1 MRPTVIILAAGLGT
15 RMRSSLPKALHP
27 LAGKELILH
36 VLDAVKQIGSGKTVV
51 VLGHQADRVRKTM
64 EGHDVETVHQAE
76 QLGTGHA
83 VRQAADAITAAEGPV
98 VVLCADTPLLT
109 AGTLISLIEAHSR
122 AKAAVTVMT
131 TVAEDPM
138 GYGRVVRGKSGV
150 MRIVEEKDATAAQ
163 KKIREVNTGIYCFE
177 KKFLLSA
184 LGGIKNRNAQ
194 GEYYL
199 PDTISLARR
208 KRLKV
213 AAVLCPDP
221 DEAMGINSRF
231 DLSQAEM
238 VLQARTNLR
247 WMLEGVTL
255 PDPATVFIG
264 TDVVIGRDSIVYPNV
279 RLEGKTIL
287 GEGCTVYP
295 GSRIVD
301 STLGSG
307 IVIKDCCVI
316 EDSKIEDK
324 ASVGPFAHLRPGT
337 VLGAGSRIGNFVE
350 VKKSVIGEGSKAN
363 HLSYLGDA
371 TIGRDV
377 NIGAGVIT
385 CNYDGFKKHQTV
397 IEDGVFVG
405 SDAQLVAPVRIGKNA
420 LVAAGA
426 TMTRD
431 VPAEALVISR
441 VPQEVREGVAGRR
454 KKMKQGKSTKS
465 QTPNSK

>member
-1 MRPTVIILAAGLGT
+1 MKPTVIILAAGLGT
-15 RMRSSLPKALHP
+15 RMRSALPKALHL
-27 LAGKELILH
+27 LAGKTLIRH
-36 VLDAVKQIGSGKTVV
+36 VLDTVVPLEPEKTVV
-51 VLGHQADRVRKTM
+51 VLGHQADRVRAAM
-64 EGHDVETVHQAE
+64 EGYVVEIVYQAE

-83 VRQAADAITAAEGPV
+83 VRQAVDVISSVRGPV

-109 AGTLISLIEAHSR
+109 RDALVSLAEAHSR
-122 AKAAVTVMT
+122 ARAAVTVMT
-131 TVAEDPM
+131 ALVEDPA
-138 GYGRVVRGKSGV
+138 GYGRVVRGKSGI

-163 KKIREVNTGIYCFE
+163 KKIGEVNTGIYCFE

-184 LGGIKNRNAQ
+184 LGGIKNKNAQ

-199 PDTISLARR
+199 PDMISLAR
-208 KRLKV
+208 KKKLKV
-213 AAVLCPDP
+213 AAVLCQDP

-247 WMLEGVTL
+247 WMLDGVTL

-264 TDVVIGRDSIVYPNV
+264 TDVIIGRDTIVYPNV
-279 RLEGKTIL
+279 RLEGTTTL

-295 GSRIVD
+295 GSRIAD

-307 IVIKDCCVI
+307 VVVKDCCVI
-316 EDSKIEDK
+316 ENSRIADK

-337 VLGAGSRIGNFVE
+337 ELRTGARIGNFVE

-371 TIGRDV
+371 TIGRNV

-385 CNYDGFKKHQTV
+385 CNYDGFQKHQTI

-405 SDAQLVAPVRIGKNA
+405 SDTQLVAPVRIGRDA

-426 TMTRD
+426 TVTRD
-431 VPAEALVISR
+431 VPAGALAISR
-441 VPQEVREGVAGRR
+441 VPQEIRAGAAGRR
-454 KKMKQGKSTKS
+454 KKMKQKKDANTK
-465 QTPNSK
+465 

>member
-15 RMRSSLPKALHP
+15 RMRSALPKALHR

-36 VLDAVKQIGSGKTVV
+36 VLDTVRLLGPGKTAVV
-51 VLGHQADRVRKTM
+51 VGHQADRVREAM
-64 EGHDVETVHQAE
+64 NGYAVEIVHQAE

-83 VRQAADAITAAEGPV
+83 VRQAADIISAAEGPV

-109 AGTLISLIEAHSR
+109 AGTLISLVEAHSR
-122 AKAAVTVMT
+122 ARAAVTVMT
-131 TVAEDPM
+131 AMAEEPS
-138 GYGRVVRGKSGV
+138 GYGRIVRGKSGV
-150 MRIVEEKDATAAQ
+150 QQIVEEKDATAAQ

-184 LGGIKNRNAQ
+184 LGGIKNKNAQ

-199 PDTISLARR
+199 PDTISLAR
-208 KRLKV
+208 KKKLKV
-213 AAVLCPDP
+213 AAVLCVDA

-264 TDVVIGRDSIVYPNV
+264 ADVAIGRDSTIYPNV

-301 STLGSG
+301 SALGSG
-307 IVIKDCCVI
+307 VVIKDCCVI
-316 EDSKIEDK
+316 EDSRIADK

-337 VLGAGSRIGNFVE
+337 VLGTGSRIGNFVE

-363 HLSYLGDA
+363 HLAYIGDA
-371 TIGRDV
+371 TVGKDV

-385 CNYDGFKKHQTV
+385 CNYDGYKKHQTV

-405 SDAQLVAPVRIGKNA
+405 SDAQLVAPVRICRDA
-420 LVAAGA
+420 LVAAG
-426 TMTRD
+426 TTVTRD
-431 VPAEALVISR
+431 VPAEALAISR
-441 VPQEVREGVAGRR
+441 VPQEIRPGVAGRR
-454 KKMKQGKSTKS
+454 KKMKQKKDPSTK
-465 QTPNSK
+465 

>member
-15 RMRSSLPKALHP
+15 RMRSALPKALHL
-27 LAGKELILH
+27 LAGKALIRH
-36 VLDAVKQIGSGKTVV
+36 VLDAVKPLGPGKTAV
-51 VLGHQADRVRKTM
+51 VLGHQADRVREAM
-64 EGHDVETVHQAE
+64 DGYAVEIVHQAE

-83 VRQAADAITAAEGPV
+83 VRQAVDIITAAEGPV

-109 AGTLISLIEAHSR
+109 PGMLISLIEAHSR

-131 TVAEDPM
+131 AMAEDPA
-138 GYGRVVRGKSGV
+138 GYGRVVRGKSGI
-150 MRIVEEKDATAAQ
+150 MRIVEEKDASAAQ
-163 KKIREVNTGIYCFE
+163 KKIREVNAGVYCFE

-199 PDTISLARR
+199 PDTISLAR
-208 KRLKV
+208 KKKLKV
-213 AAVLCPDP
+213 AAVLCADA
-221 DEAMGINSRF
+221 DETMGINSRF

-337 VLGAGSRIGNFVE
+337 VLGAGARIGNFVE

-405 SDAQLVAPVRIGKNA
+405 SDAQLVAPVRIGRDA

-426 TMTRD
+426 TITRD
-431 VPAEALVISR
+431 VPAEALALSR
-441 VPQEVREGVAGRR
+441 TPQENREGVAGRR
-454 KKMKQGKSTKS
+454 KKMKEKLKR
-465 QTPNSK
+465 

>member
-15 RMRSSLPKALHP
+15 RMRSALPKALHL
-27 LAGKELILH
+27 LAGKALIRH
-36 VLDAVKQIGSGKTVV
+36 VLDAVKLIGPGKTAV
-51 VLGHQADRVRKTM
+51 VLGHQADRVREAM
-64 EGHDVETVHQAE
+64 DGYAVEIVHQAE

-83 VRQAADAITAAEGPV
+83 VRQAVDIIAAAEGPV

-109 AGTLISLIEAHSR
+109 PGTLISLIEAHSR

-131 TVAEDPM
+131 AMAEDPA
-138 GYGRVVRGKSGV
+138 GYGRVMRGKSGV
-150 MRIVEEKDATAAQ
+150 MRIVEEKDASAAQ
-163 KKIREVNTGIYCFE
+163 KKIREVNAGVYCFE

-199 PDTISLARR
+199 PDTIALAR
-208 KRLKV
+208 KKKLKV
-213 AAVLCPDP
+213 AAVLCPDT
-221 DEAMGINSRF
+221 DETMGINSRF

-264 TDVVIGRDSIVYPNV
+264 MDVSIGRDSIVYPNV
-279 RLEGKTIL
+279 RLEGKTTL
-287 GEGCTVYP
+287 GEGCIVYP

-307 IVIKDCCVI
+307 VVIKDCCVI
-316 EDSKIEDK
+316 EDSRIEDR

-363 HLSYLGDA
+363 HLAYLGDA

-385 CNYDGFKKHQTV
+385 CNYDGYQKHQTV

-405 SDAQLVAPVRIGKNA
+405 SDAQLVAPVRIGRDA
-420 LVAAGA
+420 LVAAG
-426 TMTRD
+426 TTVTRD
-431 VPAEALVISR
+431 VPAEAMVISR

-454 KKMKQGKSTKS
+454 KKMKQKK
-465 QTPNSK
+465 

>member
-15 RMRSSLPKALHP
+15 RMRSALPKALHL
-27 LAGKELILH
+27 LAGKALILH
-36 VLDAVKQIGSGKTVV
+36 VLDAVKQIGPGKTAV
-51 VLGHQADRVRKTM
+51 VLGHQADRVREAM
-64 EGHDVETVHQAE
+64 DGYAVEIVHQAE

-83 VRQAADAITAAEGPV
+83 VRQAVDIIAAAEGPV

-131 TVAEDPM
+131 AMAEDPT
-138 GYGRVVRGKSGV
+138 GYGRVVRGRSGV
-150 MRIVEEKDATAAQ
+150 MRIVEEKDSTAAQ

-177 KKFLLSA
+177 KKFLLTA
-184 LGGIKNRNAQ
+184 LGGISNKNAQ

-199 PDTISLARR
+199 PDTIGLAR
-208 KRLKV
+208 KKKLKV
-213 AAVLCPDP
+213 ASVLSADP

-238 VLQARTNLR
+238 IVQARTNLR
-247 WMLEGVTL
+247 WMLEGITML
-255 PDPATVFIG
+255 DPATVFIG
-264 TDVVIGRDSIVYPNV
+264 AEVTLGRDTVLYPNV
-279 RLEGKTIL
+279 RLEGKTVL
-287 GEGCTVYP
+287 GEVCTVCP
-295 GSRIVD
+295 GSRIAD
-301 STLGSG
+301 SVLGRE
-307 IVIKDCCVI
+307 VTIKDACVI
-316 EDSKIEDK
+316 ESSTIADK

-337 VLGAGSRIGNFVE
+337 VLGAGARIGNFVE

-363 HLSYLGDA
+363 HLAYLGDA

-385 CNYDGFKKHQTV
+385 CNYDGFRKHQTV

-405 SDAQLVAPVRIGKNA
+405 SDAQLVAPVRIGKGA

-426 TMTRD
+426 TITRD
-431 VPAEALVISR
+431 VPEDALALTR
-441 VPQEVREGVAGRR
+441 VPQENKEGVAARRRRR
-454 KKMKQGKSTKS
+454 KEKL
-465 QTPNSK
+465 SK

>member
-15 RMRSSLPKALHP
+15 RMRSALPKALHL
-27 LAGKELILH
+27 LAGKALILH
-36 VLDAVKQIGSGKTVV
+36 VLDAVKQIGPGKTAV
-51 VLGHQADRVRKTM
+51 VLGHQADRVREAM
-64 EGHDVETVHQAE
+64 DGYAVEIVHQAE

-83 VRQAADAITAAEGPV
+83 VRQAVDIIAAAEGPV

-131 TVAEDPM
+131 AMAEDPT
-138 GYGRVVRGKSGV
+138 GYGRVVRGRSGV
-150 MRIVEEKDATAAQ
+150 MRIVEEKDSTAAQ

-177 KKFLLSA
+177 KKFLLTA
-184 LGGIKNRNAQ
+184 LGGISNKNAQ

-199 PDTISLARR
+199 PDTIGLAR
-208 KRLKV
+208 KKKLKV
-213 AAVLCPDP
+213 ASVLCGDP

-238 VLQARTNLR
+238 IVQARTNLR
-247 WMLEGVTL
+247 WMLEGITML
-255 PDPATVFIG
+255 DPATVFIG
-264 TDVVIGRDSIVYPNV
+264 AEVTLGRDTVLYPNV
-279 RLEGKTIL
+279 RLEGKTVL
-287 GEGCTVYP
+287 GEVCTVCP
-295 GSRIVD
+295 GSRIAD
-301 STLGSG
+301 SVLGRE
-307 IVIKDCCVI
+307 VTIKDACVI
-316 EDSKIEDK
+316 ESSTIADK

-337 VLGAGSRIGNFVE
+337 VLGAGARIGNFVE

-363 HLSYLGDA
+363 HLAYLGDA

-385 CNYDGFKKHQTV
+385 CNYDGFRKHQTV

-405 SDAQLVAPVRIGKNA
+405 SDAQLVAPVRIGKGA

-426 TMTRD
+426 TITRD
-431 VPAEALVISR
+431 VPEDALALTR
-441 VPQEVREGVAGRR
+441 VPQENKEGVAARRRRR
-454 KKMKQGKSTKS
+454 KEKL
-465 QTPNSK
+465 SK

>member
-15 RMRSSLPKALHP
+15 RMRSALPKALHL
-27 LAGKELILH
+27 LAGKELIRH
-36 VLDAVKQIGSGKTVV
+36 VLDAVKPLGPGKTAV
-51 VLGHQADRVRKTM
+51 VLGHQADRVREAM
-64 EGHDVETVHQAE
+64 DGYAVEIVHQAE

-83 VRQAADAITAAEGPV
+83 VRQAVDIIAAAEGPV

-109 AGTLISLIEAHSR
+109 PGTLISLIEAHSR

-131 TVAEDPM
+131 AMAEDPA

-150 MRIVEEKDATAAQ
+150 MRIVEEKDASAAQ
-163 KKIREVNTGIYCFE
+163 KKIREVNAGVYCFE

-184 LGGIKNRNAQ
+184 LGGIKNSNAQ

-199 PDTISLARR
+199 PDTIALAR
-208 KRLKV
+208 KKKLKV
-213 AAVLCPDP
+213 AAVLCPDA
-221 DEAMGINSRF
+221 DETMGINSRF
-231 DLSQAEM
+231 DLSQAEL
-238 VLQARTNLR
+238 VLQARSNLR

-264 TDVVIGRDSIVYPNV
+264 MDVSIGRDSIVYPNV
-279 RLEGKTIL
+279 RLEGKTTL

-307 IVIKDCCVI
+307 VVIKDCCVI
-316 EDSKIEDK
+316 EDSRIEDR

-363 HLSYLGDA
+363 HLAYLGDA

-385 CNYDGFKKHQTV
+385 CNYDGYQKHQTV

-405 SDAQLVAPVRIGKNA
+405 SDAQLVAPVRIGRDA
-420 LVAAGA
+420 LVAAG
-426 TMTRD
+426 TTVTRD
-431 VPAEALVISR
+431 VPAEAMVISR

-454 KKMKQGKSTKS
+454 KRMKQKK
-465 QTPNSK
+465 

>member
-15 RMRSSLPKALHP
+15 RMRSALPKALHL
-27 LAGKELILH
+27 LAGKALIRH
-36 VLDAVKQIGSGKTVV
+36 VLDAVKPLGPGKTAV
-51 VLGHQADRVRKTM
+51 VLGHQADRVREAM
-64 EGHDVETVHQAE
+64 DGYAVEIVHQAE

-83 VRQAADAITAAEGPV
+83 VRQAVDIIAAAAGPV

-109 AGTLISLIEAHSR
+109 PGTLISLIEAHSR

-131 TVAEDPM
+131 AMAEDPA
-138 GYGRVVRGKSGV
+138 GYGRVVRGKPGV
-150 MRIVEEKDATAAQ
+150 MRIVEEKDASAVQ
-163 KKIREVNTGIYCFE
+163 KKIREVNAGVYCFE

-199 PDTISLARR
+199 PDTIALAR
-208 KRLKV
+208 KKKLKV
-213 AAVLCPDP
+213 AAVLCPDT
-221 DEAMGINSRF
+221 DETMGINSRF

-264 TDVVIGRDSIVYPNV
+264 MDVSIGRDSIVYPNV
-279 RLEGKTIL
+279 RLEGKTTL
-287 GEGCTVYP
+287 GEGCIVYP

-307 IVIKDCCVI
+307 VVIKDCCVI
-316 EDSKIEDK
+316 EDSRIEDR

-363 HLSYLGDA
+363 HLAYLGDA

-385 CNYDGFKKHQTV
+385 CNYDGYQKHQTV

-405 SDAQLVAPVRIGKNA
+405 SDAQLVAPVRIGRDA
-420 LVAAGA
+420 LVAAG
-426 TMTRD
+426 TTVTRD
-431 VPAEALVISR
+431 VPAEAMVISR

-454 KKMKQGKSTKS
+454 KKMKQKK
-465 QTPNSK
+465 

>member
-15 RMRSSLPKALHP
+15 RMRSALPKALHL
-27 LAGKELILH
+27 LAGKALILH
-36 VLDAVKQIGSGKTVV
+36 VLDAVKQIGPGKTAV
-51 VLGHQADRVRKTM
+51 VLGHQADRVREVM
-64 EGHDVETVHQAE
+64 DGYAVEIVHQAE

-83 VRQAADAITAAEGPV
+83 VRQAVDIISAAEGPV

-131 TVAEDPM
+131 AMAEDPT
-138 GYGRVVRGKSGV
+138 GYGRVVRGRSGV
-150 MRIVEEKDATAAQ
+150 MKIVEEKDSTAAQ

-177 KKFLLSA
+177 KKFLLTV
-184 LGGIKNRNAQ
+184 LGGISNKNAQ

-199 PDTISLARR
+199 PDTIGLAR
-208 KRLKV
+208 KKKLKV
-213 AAVLCPDP
+213 ASVLCEDP

-238 VLQARTNLR
+238 IVQARTNLR
-247 WMLEGVTL
+247 WMLEGITML
-255 PDPATVFIG
+255 DPATVFIG
-264 TDVVIGRDSIVYPNV
+264 AEVTLGRDTVLYPNV
-279 RLEGKTIL
+279 RLEGKTVL
-287 GEGCTVYP
+287 GEVCTVCP
-295 GSRIVD
+295 GSRIAD
-301 STLGSG
+301 SVLGRE
-307 IVIKDCCVI
+307 VTIKDACVI
-316 EDSKIEDK
+316 ESSTIADK

-337 VLGAGSRIGNFVE
+337 VLGAGARIGNFVE

-363 HLSYLGDA
+363 HLAYLGDA

-385 CNYDGFKKHQTV
+385 CNYDGFRKHQTV

-405 SDAQLVAPVRIGKNA
+405 SDAQLVAPVRIGKGA

-426 TMTRD
+426 TITRD
-431 VPAEALVISR
+431 VPEDALALTR
-441 VPQEVREGVAGRR
+441 VPQENKEGVAARRRRR
-454 KKMKQGKSTKS
+454 KEKL
-465 QTPNSK
+465 SK